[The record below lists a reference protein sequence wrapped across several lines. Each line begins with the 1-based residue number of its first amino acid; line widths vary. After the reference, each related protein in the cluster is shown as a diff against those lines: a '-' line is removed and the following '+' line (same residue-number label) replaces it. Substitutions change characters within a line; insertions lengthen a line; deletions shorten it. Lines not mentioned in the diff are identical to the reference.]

1 MGREKE
7 RDRLREL
14 EKEREARE
22 RSVMMSPEML
32 AADMPAV
39 WDFQQFILSPLH
51 FSVLLSF
58 LQQNFILI

>member
-32 AADMPAV
+32 AADMPVV
-39 WDFQQFILSPLH
+39 WDFQQFILSLLH